1 MIRSSLCDKHVLMAG
16 REKVLGDMDVDAPE
30 RFMYDRCAQTQRF
43 KWILKDL
50 CPNGRRKQRRMDKK
64 LFVLMYLW
72 LVMSPILV
80 RGFQLPPMTRKNNM
94 RRVAAQHNAF
104 DPAFSFLEPLLS
116 ASSDSTNAIQLP
128 SPVVLAGLLLAAPI
142 LGAIIQGG
150 TAVVEFRRKYADAP
164 LPRIPAHG
172 VMISGKSL
180 PSEEVE
186 PLRLLVIGDS
196 LAVAVGQAV
205 SCTPV
210 MPAAIA
216 SQISKATGKVRA
228 WCIAFTQ

>member
-1 MIRSSLCDKHVLMAG
+1 MCVEHVLMAG
-16 REKVLGDMDVDAPE
+16 SEKVAGDVDVDAPE
-30 RFMYDRCAQTQRF
+30 RITYDHCARNQRF
-43 KWILKDL
+43 KGLLERL
-50 CPNGRRKQRRMDKK
+50 CPNGRRKQRRMDKIPF
-64 LFVLMYLW
+64 LLMYLW

-116 ASSDSTNAIQLP
+116 ASSDSTNAVQLP
-128 SPVVLAGLLLAAPI
+128 SPVVLVGLLLAAPI

-150 TAVVEFRRKYADAP
+150 TAVVEFRRNYADAP
-164 LPRIPAHG
+164 LPRIPSHG
-172 VMISGKSL
+172 VIISGESL

-196 LAVAVGQAV
+196 LAVAVGQSV

-228 WCIAFTQ
+228 